1 MSNGFIACTLKCI
14 SSFTQ
19 YWWPVQGEGGEH
31 DRLHI
36 DGTRVISLVP
46 NHSWN
51 SHLLQKN
58 KKINMEKEK
67 ETHKTGILWMRLNR
81 SFRPSSSCPPSVC
94 KHAPLLLK
102 LGTRTNLFRAARARC
117 PRGLPT
123 SGHTWQKD
131 QNRQA
136 VWQLQQRRGAA
147 VKSVPA
153 AAGSFQLCIRLSG
166 SPRNGLA
173 RGPRGTAGANA
184 LRHGQALFL
193 TSRHTTDLLNW
204 DLNFTAFFF
213 VYVPPKRAPQL
224 SFYVIFSSA
233 CAEINSHLEPNP
245 M

>member
-1 MSNGFIACTLKCI
+1 
-14 SSFTQ
+14 
-19 YWWPVQGEGGEH
+19 
-31 DRLHI
+31 
-36 DGTRVISLVP
+36 
-46 NHSWN
+46 
-51 SHLLQKN
+51 
-58 KKINMEKEK
+58 
-67 ETHKTGILWMRLNR
+67 MRLNQ
-81 SFRPSSSCPPSVC
+81 SFRPSPSCPPSVC

-117 PRGLPT
+117 PRGPPT

-184 LRHGQALFL
+184 LRHGQALLL
-193 TSRHTTDLLNW
+193 TSGHATDLLNW
-204 DLNFTAFFF
+204 DLNFTAFFL
-213 VYVPPKRAPQL
+213 VHICAAEA
-224 SFYVIFSSA
+224 SA
-233 CAEINSHLEPNP
+233 TAFFLCDFQ
-245 M
+245 